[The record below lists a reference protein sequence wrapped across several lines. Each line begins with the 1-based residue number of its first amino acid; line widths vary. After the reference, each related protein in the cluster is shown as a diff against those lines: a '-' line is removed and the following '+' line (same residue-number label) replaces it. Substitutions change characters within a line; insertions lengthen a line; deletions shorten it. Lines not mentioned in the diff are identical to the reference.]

1 MCMNTDQSAERQQLL
16 ALSGST
22 RAPHIDDDGEPAP
35 PSANQGLPRSPL
47 SPLRI
52 HTASGLS
59 GAVLSDSALR
69 LSAKAIVGKSTGT
82 GAESTDTEAAILSFA
97 LSRVSILLSDSLI
110 VQHTREDPRWAAG
123 SGERGPESC
132 RHDRSAKASHTS
144 AANTGHA
151 GAPGARQPAHPV
163 AQGRG
168 AVGALPAV
176 HASRQAR
183 SVSQW
188 PVIRVEE

>member
-22 RAPHIDDDGEPAP
+22 RALHIDDDGDDHAESAAQPA

-97 LSRVSILLSDSLI
+97 LSRVSISLYDSLI
-110 VQHTREDPRWAAG
+110 VQHAREDPRWAVG

-132 RHDRSAKASHTS
+132 RHDRSA
-144 AANTGHA
+144 
-151 GAPGARQPAHPV
+151 
-163 AQGRG
+163 
-168 AVGALPAV
+168 
-176 HASRQAR
+176 
-183 SVSQW
+183 
-188 PVIRVEE
+188 